1 MANMR
6 PKPMMKSSPKAKAT
20 VKSTKKPLQLKKKK
34 VNAKAL
40 DDTRKSDKKANPKSP
55 RNLRDIK
62 ITKDRLAYEKK
73 FNEATKK
80 KNSGSTLGG
89 GIY

>member
-1 MANMR
+1 MAGMK
-6 PKPMMKSSPKAKAT
+6 PKPMMKS
-20 VKSTKKPLQLKKKK
+20 KPK

-40 DDTRKSDKKANPKSP
+40 TATRKSDKKANPKSP

-89 GIY
+89 GMY

>member
-1 MANMR
+1 MAAMK
-6 PKPMMKSSPKAKAT
+6 PKP
-20 VKSTKKPLQLKKKK
+20 K

-40 DDTRKSDKKANPKSP
+40 TATRKSDKKANPKSP

-62 ITKDRLAYEKK
+62 ITKERLAYEKG
-73 FNEATKK
+73 FNDAMKK
-80 KNSGSTLGG
+80 KNSDKTLGG

>member
-1 MANMR
+1 MAGMK
-6 PKPMMKSSPKAKAT
+6 PKTP
-20 VKSTKKPLQLKKKK
+20 K

-40 DDTRKSDKKANPKSP
+40 ASTRKSDKKANPKSP

-62 ITKDRLAYEKK
+62 ITKERLAYEKG
-73 FNEATKK
+73 FNAAMKK

-89 GIY
+89 GTY